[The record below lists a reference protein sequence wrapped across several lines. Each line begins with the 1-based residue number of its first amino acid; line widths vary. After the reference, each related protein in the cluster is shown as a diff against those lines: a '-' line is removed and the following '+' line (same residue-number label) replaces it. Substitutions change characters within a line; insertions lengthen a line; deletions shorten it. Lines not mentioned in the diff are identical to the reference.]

1 MPFKNV
7 IIPNNGKLTDLKK
20 RIALSGASKLH
31 VVSDFDKTLTSCFV
45 EGVKIPSL
53 ISILRDEKYLTPDY
67 PEKAQALYAKYHPAE
82 IDLKLTLAEKK
93 KLMHR
98 WWSEHYALLIKSG
111 LTKTDLARVAK
122 SKNIALRSGAV
133 EFMDFL
139 QKHSIPL
146 VILSAAGL
154 GFETIQMYLGNHNIL
169 HDNIHI
175 VSNELKWDENG
186 KAIGVR
192 EPIIHT
198 FNKNYSAVKDL
209 EFFESV
215 RERKN
220 VIFLGDGEGDASMVE
235 GFEYDNIIKIGFL
248 NESVSVDL
256 EKFKN
261 SYDVLVLNDGSM
273 DYVLKS
279 FTSLFDVVILN
290 DSPMDFV
297 NFLMRDLVM
306 AQK

>member
-7 IIPNNGKLTDLKK
+7 IIKNKEKLSEIKK
-20 RIALSGASKLH
+20 RIALSGTEKIH

-45 EGVKIPSL
+45 DGEKIPSL

-67 PEKAQALYAKYHPAE
+67 PQKAQALYDKYHPAE
-82 IDLKLTLAEKK
+82 IDPNIPLSEKQ

-98 WWSEHYALLIKSG
+98 WWSEHYELLIKSG
-111 LTKTDLARVAK
+111 LTKNDLARVAQ
-122 SKNIALRSGAV
+122 SKKISLRSGAV

-139 QKHSIPL
+139 NKNNIPL

-154 GFETIQMYLGNHNIL
+154 GFETIQMYLGNHNVL
-169 HDNIHI
+169 SENIHI
-175 VSNELKWDENG
+175 ASNVLKWDASG
-186 KAIGVR
+186 KAIGVQ

-198 FNKNYSAVKDL
+198 FNKNYSSVKEMD
-209 EFFESV
+209 FFGDI
-215 RERKN
+215 RKRKN
-220 VIFLGDGEGDASMVE
+220 VILLGDGEGDASMVQ
-235 GFEYDNIIKIGFL
+235 GFDYDNIIKIGFL
-248 NESVSVDL
+248 NEGVSVDL
-256 EKFKN
+256 DKFKD
-261 SYDVLVLNDGSM
+261 SYDVLLLNDSSM

-279 FTSLFDVVILN
+279 FTNLFDVVILN

-297 NFLMRDLVM
+297 NFLMKDLVL